1 MLSYMAVDR
10 FFDSDLYMRERLYE
24 HEVPM
29 MDTHGVQMMDE
40 HEAPLMG
47 EIKVTMVDDMG
58 RMEY

>member
-1 MLSYMAVDR
+1 MH
-10 FFDSDLYMRERLYE
+10 E

-47 EIKVTMVDDMG
+47 EIKVTTVDVG
-58 RMEY
+58 QMEYYRMSTEYHDG